1 MKRRTP
7 TRSSPFLRRGG
18 GATILP
24 GTEPRGAT
32 YPIPGF
38 GSPGVLKGLG
48 NRPNSR
54 LMGRQAPIGST
65 TGFAAAAAAVFPP
78 NKKPRTGPLLG
89 PGNHQSPMGASRG
102 MTPSMILSAVTQANQ
117 AENSWEPGDRTND
130 FTSIQRHV
138 EANKSQLS
146 YALAL
151 NGQVVFIDKLSYN
164 RNGGRTIF
172 MPDRQRQW
180 RHRGLGTN
188 RYVFEGTYRLLSL
201 PALNFVLRKDD
212 DYRLGRW
219 LTPEDVLSRYA
230 LDGVVRT
237 DDTVS
242 RKEAL
247 RGSNTKDYTVTIAK
261 RDPNVTNI
269 WGNLRQM
276 QEVYVIIKRYARDI
290 PVKYTVSPIND
301 TTRIPPPINTPGDD
315 GFLKYHQNPIQVRPW
330 TNAIKGCPTPE
341 DLEYID
347 DGVTKHGIALRVGWA
362 NYASDATNSLA
373 INDAWHDA
381 SSLMKLPRVDLTLKI
396 QRMVI

>member
-1 MKRRTP
+1 MNRTP
-7 TRSSPFLRRGG
+7 TRSSPFLKRGG
-18 GATILP
+18 GTVLP
-24 GTEPRGAT
+24 GTEPRGRT
-32 YPIPGF
+32 YPFPSF

-48 NRPNSR
+48 KRPNSR
-54 LMGRQAPIGST
+54 LMGRQAPIGT
-65 TGFAAAAAAVFPP
+65 MTGFAAAAGGVFPS

-89 PGNHQSPMGASRG
+89 PGNHQTPMGASRG
-102 MTPSMILSAVTQANQ
+102 MTPSMILNAVTQANQ

-138 EANKSQLS
+138 EANKNQLS

-151 NGQVVFIDKLSYN
+151 NGQVVFIDKESYKRDGN
-164 RNGGRTIF
+164 RTIF
-172 MPDRQRQW
+172 SMARRNQF

-201 PALNFVLRKDD
+201 PALNYVLRIDD
-212 DYRLGRW
+212 VFRDGGW
-219 LTPEDVLSRYA
+219 TTPEDVLSRYS

-247 RGSNTKDYTVTIAK
+247 RGSNSKDYTVTIAK

-276 QEVYVIIKRYARDI
+276 QEVYVIIKRYATDI
-290 PVKYTVSPIND
+290 QSKYTISPINE
-301 TTRIPPPINTPGDD
+301 TIRSPFPLNTPGTG
-315 GFLKYHQNPIQVRPW
+315 GFLKYNQNPIQIRPW
-330 TNAIKGCPTPE
+330 TNAIKGCPTAE
-341 DLEYID
+341 DLEYTE

-362 NYASDATNSLA
+362 NYASDAVNSLA

-381 SSLMKLPRVDLTLKI
+381 TSLMKLPRVDLTLNI